1 MDRKISVILL
11 YQISTALTMLYYNML
26 AAYLKTTKFQLLTK
40 RYFPVLVL
48 SLLTLETLMVLSPTL
63 GIRSSISEQWC
74 EFVHPDVSTRSRTG
88 WLYTVLFPYFIPL
101 VAAVGPF
108 IYLAIRLK
116 EGHIIEPQKSQV
128 VVSMATVSSYFIFYL
143 LYFILMTARQVE
155 FLVDM
160 SQMHRLM
167 GKNNFV
173 SKNLSK
179 VNLGTI

>member
-1 MDRKISVILL
+1 
-11 YQISTALTMLYYNML
+11 ML

-74 EFVHPDVSTRSRTG
+74 EFVHPDVSTRSRMG
-88 WLYTVLFPYFIPL
+88 WLYPVLFPYFIPL

-128 VVSMATVSSYFIFYL
+128 VVTMAIVSSYFIFYL

-160 SQMHRLM
+160 SQMHRLL
-167 GKNNFV
+167 GK
-173 SKNLSK
+173 
-179 VNLGTI
+179 

>member
-1 MDRKISVILL
+1 MLLFFAAIIEFGVIVGEFMAKFGYFAYSDTNCKLVTFIIHGNRIL
-11 YQISTALTMLYYNML
+11 QISTALTMLYYNML

-40 RYFPVLVL
+40 RYFLVLVL

-88 WLYTVLFPYFIPL
+88 WLYTVL
-101 VAAVGPF
+101 
-108 IYLAIRLK
+108 
-116 EGHIIEPQKSQV
+116 
-128 VVSMATVSSYFIFYL
+128 SSYFIFYL

-167 GKNNFV
+167 GV
-173 SKNLSK
+173 SVMFITRPLFT
-179 VNLGTI
+179 LI